1 MLLIQIRLKM
11 LKFIKARLS
20 ERSTWLLI
28 GTSVAAA
35 SALIA
40 PWSYVSM
47 AVGAVAAM
55 IPDGDIKQ

>member
-1 MLLIQIRLKM
+1 MLS
-11 LKFIKARLS
+11 FIKARIS

-35 SALIA
+35 SALVA

-47 AVGAVAAM
+47 AVGAIAAFV
-55 IPDGDIKQ
+55 PDGPVRP

>member
-1 MLLIQIRLKM
+1 MIA
-11 LKFIKARLS
+11 FIKARLS

-35 SALIA
+35 SALVA

-47 AVGAVAAM
+47 AVGAVAAL
-55 IPDGDIKQ
+55 IPDGDISQ

>member
-1 MLLIQIRLKM
+1 MIA
-11 LKFIKARLS
+11 FIKARLS
-20 ERSTWLLI
+20 ERSTWLLL

-47 AVGAVAAM
+47 AVGAVAAL
-55 IPDGDIKQ
+55 IPDGSIHE

>member
-1 MLLIQIRLKM
+1 MLS
-11 LKFIKARLS
+11 FIKARLS

-47 AVGAVAAM
+47 AVGAIAAM
-55 IPDGDIKQ
+55 IPDGEIHK